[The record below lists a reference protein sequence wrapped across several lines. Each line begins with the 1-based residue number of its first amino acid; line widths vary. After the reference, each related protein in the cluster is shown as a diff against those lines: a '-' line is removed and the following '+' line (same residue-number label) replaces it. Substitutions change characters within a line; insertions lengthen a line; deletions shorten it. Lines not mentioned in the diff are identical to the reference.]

1 MLGFAII
8 AAIALR
14 ILIPRWQ
21 KHPPNRAAATV
32 VRPLGVHPTGPN
44 GSWTRGD
51 HFRAAGFSA
60 TVAIVCAAVAWLGGE
75 IGQHTLNG
83 STVEMVATGLA
94 LLGSI
99 GFIMAILMAAISL
112 VKAAFARQ
120 PADAPRV

>member
-1 MLGFAII
+1 
-8 AAIALR
+8 
-14 ILIPRWQ
+14 
-21 KHPPNRAAATV
+21 
-32 VRPLGVHPTGPN
+32 
-44 GSWTRGD
+44 
-51 HFRAAGFSA
+51 
-60 TVAIVCAAVAWLGGE
+60 VAWLGGE